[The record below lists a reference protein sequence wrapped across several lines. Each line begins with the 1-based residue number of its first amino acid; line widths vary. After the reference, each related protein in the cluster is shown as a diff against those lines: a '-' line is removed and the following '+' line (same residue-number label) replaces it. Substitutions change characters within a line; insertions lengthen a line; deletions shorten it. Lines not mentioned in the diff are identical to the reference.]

1 MGKHANTTQ
10 RDSNVK
16 TYQSYG
22 GVEWI
27 KVFFSGEAMLWS
39 WLLLAVI
46 VDKPIFLS
54 YEAYFSELL
63 PKFLSCTNKFD

>member
-1 MGKHANTTQ
+1 MGKHAKTTQ

-27 KVFFSGEAMLWS
+27 KVFSREAMLWS

-54 YEAYFSELL
+54 YEAYFSEIL
-63 PKFLSCTNKFD
+63 PKFLSCTDKFD